1 MLSAGSLCV
10 IVLQTGEEKSS
21 VNNFDVPRLRFILT
35 LIVDR
40 VIAFVNRQFYEQLE
54 VKAF

>member
-1 MLSAGSLCV
+1 M
-10 IVLQTGEEKSS
+10 IVLQTTEEKSS
-21 VNNFDVPRLRFILT
+21 VNNFDVPRLRLIMT

-40 VIAFVNRQFYEQLE
+40 LIAFVNRQFYEQLE

>member
-1 MLSAGSLCV
+1 MCDSV
-10 IVLQTGEEKSS
+10 TNQKKSS

-40 VIAFVNRQFYEQLE
+40 LLAVCKSIIF
-54 VKAF
+54 

>member
-1 MLSAGSLCV
+1 M
-10 IVLQTGEEKSS
+10 IVLQTREEKSS

-40 VIAFVNRQFYEQLE
+40 LLAVCKSIFFEQLE